1 MTIPDFNVV
10 PPKQVKH
17 TYELCKK
24 CAKKGAYLY
33 TPHVQRERKAVKGT
47 PVEYC
52 KYCNPRTGVT
62 RVVVK
67 TGMFASLRKLFAG

>member
-10 PPKQVKH
+10 PPKQLKH

-33 TPHVQRERKAVKGT
+33 TPRKGT
-47 PVEYC
+47 PAEYC

-62 RVVVK
+62 RVAVK
-67 TGMFASLRKLFAG
+67 TGMLARLRKLFAG